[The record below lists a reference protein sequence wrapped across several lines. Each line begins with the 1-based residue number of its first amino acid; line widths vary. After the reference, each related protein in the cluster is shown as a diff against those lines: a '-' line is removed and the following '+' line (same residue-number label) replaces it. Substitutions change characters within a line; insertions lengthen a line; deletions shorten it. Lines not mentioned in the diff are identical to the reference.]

1 MEETKSRLN
10 DNIARLER
18 EEKERKLEYDESL
31 KKRSEQLEQLIENS
45 DNKVDALLKIKNE
58 KERNIEELNNE
69 LNRLR
74 DRRKQLEYQLTVAE
88 NEEEMI

>member
-18 EEKERKLEYDESL
+18 EEKERRMEYDESL
-31 KKRSEQLEQLIENS
+31 KKRSEQLEQLVENS
-45 DNKVDALLKIKNE
+45 DNKVEALLKIKNE

-88 NEEEMI
+88 N

>member
-1 MEETKSRLN
+1 M
-10 DNIARLER
+10 
-18 EEKERKLEYDESL
+18 EYDESL

-45 DNKVDALLKIKNE
+45 DNKVEALLKIKNE

-88 NEEEMI
+88 NEEEMIEK

>member
-1 MEETKSRLN
+1 M
-10 DNIARLER
+10 
-18 EEKERKLEYDESL
+18 EYDESL

-45 DNKVDALLKIKNE
+45 DNKVEALLKIKNE

-88 NEEEMI
+88 NE